1 MDNVILLHDDIEPK
15 TRSTKQKSRSE
26 RSNHSDSV
34 MKLEDSSAKA
44 KSIMI
49 SNVDIKATKISIL
62 ENWRNY
68 SPEEI
73 LGIYRSHYSNIRT
86 LSVMIS
92 RLKKELSLLSPAP
105 SDEYLTKL
113 ALHKQEYN
121 QIRAQATDV
130 RKKESLNVQ
139 VISNSDDLV
148 LQALR
153 YLTSNDPNL
162 LYAAL
167 VVVTGL
173 RPIEIAKVALFSTKL
188 NNNQTYPAFW
198 ACQTRFAKRGTMK
211 TKYNQC
217 RDRCFFGTLL
227 DC

>member
-1 MDNVILLHDDIEPK
+1 MTDIIISRETVKPK
-15 TRSTKQKSRSE
+15 KPKSKLVLFKGDGTVTQDTSVQTST
-26 RSNHSDSV
+26 NIIVVPNLD
-34 MKLEDSSAKA
+34 M
-44 KSIMI
+44 
-49 SNVDIKATKISIL
+49 KATKLNIL
-62 ENWRNY
+62 ANWRNY
-68 SPEEI
+68 SPEQI
-73 LGIYRSHYSNIRT
+73 LNIYRSHYSNIKT

-92 RLKKELSLLSPAP
+92 RLKKELSSLSPAP
-105 SDEYLTKL
+105 NDEYLTKL
-113 ALHKQEYN
+113 ALQKQEYN

-139 VISNSDDLV
+139 VISNGDDIV

-153 YLTSNDPNL
+153 YLVSNDPNL

-188 NNNQTYPAFW
+188 NNTQNYPAFW

-211 TKYNQC
+211 SKYNQC
-217 RDRCFFGTLL
+217 RDRFFWRHIGLL
-227 DC
+227 NVH